1 MAGSESNN
9 RNMTPLFAVLVC
21 WAVTASLASYLYQP
35 PTPIAIE
42 ASEAGVFSAER
53 AFLSLE
59 QMVGSNL
66 PRPVGSDENARVR
79 GFIVDAMESY
89 GYAVESQTG
98 SRAISRA
105 VANRSSKVGLIEL
118 TNVIASKNLAK
129 SNRKKLFVVAHYDSV
144 PFGPG
149 ASDNGVGVAAVLEV
163 ARMLQNREMN
173 REVVFLF
180 TDGEEL
186 SLLGADV
193 FMDEHP
199 LADDVGLVVNL
210 DARGT
215 TGPSLMFETSQSTS
229 ELIPVFARA
238 SKTKYASSLF
248 YEVYKRMPRD
258 TDFSVFKRAGIE
270 GYNFAFI
277 GNVRNY
283 HTPADSLQN
292 VDRGSL
298 QHHGE
303 HVLGLVNE
311 IDQSPE
317 LDHFFEKQDA
327 ADSKVGSQV
336 VYFDL
341 MGRSLVYWPVR
352 NAFFASIGMFLV
364 VVVLAMDASTSRFS
378 TLSGVSV
385 SAIFTSTLRLVLAAV
400 VSAVGVGLVMW
411 LMSFDAALS
420 NPWPENPVLISIG
433 LWMSGLALV
442 VAVSLAFRQRDND
455 PTQAD
460 GHLQQP
466 LLKVAKSNFL
476 AWLGVASIVS
486 LFSVMFLPGA
496 SYLFQVPLA
505 IGLIA
510 FIAARFISVKSVA
523 ANAIMGWGGFVV
535 AIGAGLVWLP
545 LEPLF
550 YDAVGFKM
558 PAATMLRIACVTT
571 AAMPLISILSS
582 RNRFAL
588 TIVLTVVAVA
598 AMLTARM

>member
-1 MAGSESNN
+1 MAGSESIN

-21 WAVTASLASYLYQP
+21 WAGTACLASYLYQP

-42 ASEAGVFSAER
+42 ASEDVFSAER

-59 QMVGSNL
+59 EMVGSNL

-79 GFIVDAMESY
+79 GFIVNAMESY
-89 GYAVESQTG
+89 GYTVESQTG
-98 SRAISRA
+98 TRAISRA
-105 VANRSSKVGLIEL
+105 VKNRSAKIGLIEL
-118 TNVIASKNLAK
+118 TNVIAAKNLAK
-129 SNRKKLFVVAHYDSV
+129 SDRKKLVVVAHYDSV

-311 IDQSPE
+311 IDRSPE
-317 LDHFFEKQDA
+317 LDHFFEKHDT

-352 NAFFASIGMFLV
+352 TAFFAAIGMVLV
-364 VVVLAMDASTSRFS
+364 VVGFATEAMISRSNAS
-378 TLSGVSV
+378 LGVSV
-385 SAIFTSTLRLVLAAV
+385 SAIFSSTLRLVLAAV
-400 VSAVGVGLVMW
+400 LSAAGVGLVMW

-420 NPWPENPVLISIG
+420 NPWPESPVLISIA
-433 LWMSGLALV
+433 LWMTGMALV
-442 VAVSLAFRQRDND
+442 VTVSLAFRRGDND
-455 PTQAD
+455 APTSEGQVPQRQL
-460 GHLQQP
+460 G
-466 LLKVAKSNFL
+466 VAKSYSL

-486 LFSVMFLPGA
+486 LLSTMFLPGA

-510 FIAARFISVKSVA
+510 FAATRFFLAKSVA
-523 ANAIMGWGGFVV
+523 ADAMMGWSAFVV
-535 AIGAGLVWLP
+535 AVGAGLVWLP

-558 PAATMLRIACVTT
+558 PPATMLRVAWVTT
-571 AAMPLISILSS
+571 SAMPLVCILSS

-588 TIVLTVVAVA
+588 TIVLAVVAVA
-598 AMLTARM
+598 AMLIARM